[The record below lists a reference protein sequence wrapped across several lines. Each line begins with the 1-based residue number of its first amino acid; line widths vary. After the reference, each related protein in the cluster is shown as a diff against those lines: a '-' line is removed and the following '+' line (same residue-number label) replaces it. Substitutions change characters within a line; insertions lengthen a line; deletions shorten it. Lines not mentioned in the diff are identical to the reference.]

1 MMRVFF
7 LIISFLCFFS
17 MKAQS
22 SQKEKAEQ
30 FISSVLLS
38 QESEY
43 SNLLP
48 LLKITRIIPEEE
60 GGIQKIYQ
68 VFSLIKLQIQDHSYQ
83 LVSSQEAYKIMEQ
96 WNENRAS
103 DILSSDKGTVFYVYL
118 PEFNKFLVRSLIVV
132 NEKNEI
138 IAIFI
143 GFCKGENHIC
153 LDYL

>member
-118 PEFNKFLVRSLIVV
+118 PEFNKFLVRSPIVV

-143 GFCKGENHIC
+143 GFCKGENYIC